1 MVNGMFLT
9 AFMRD
14 WKAEIVVEAAF
25 DLLLSNLLVMV
36 GLFFEFELVGFGSNS
51 MRFFWGL
58 LGLNGDCFLG
68 NDLNPLEEHALEFSL
83 RKSLRSILD
92 LRSIGQGFL

>member
-1 MVNGMFLT
+1 MVGMFLT

-36 GLFFEFELVGFGSNS
+36 GLFFEFELVGFG
-51 MRFFWGL
+51 
-58 LGLNGDCFLG
+58 
-68 NDLNPLEEHALEFSL
+68 
-83 RKSLRSILD
+83 
-92 LRSIGQGFL
+92 